1 MGEETQLKDW
11 LFVKLTGRWIL
22 ILAVAA
28 SLGTTALGLYKFNE
42 FKNAQNKQPEPVAT
56 APAKIEVTALG
67 RLEPQG
73 ELIKLSAPSSLEGTR
88 VARLLVKQGDKIE
101 NGQIIAFLDSYEQRL
116 ASLEE
121 AKRQVQIAQ
130 ANLAKVKAGAKAG
143 EIGAQKAEITRLQA
157 QLDGEKKT
165 QLATIARLQAQLDG
179 ERKTQLATI
188 ARLQAQLDGE
198 KNAQKAAIARLQAQL
213 DGERKT
219 QLATIARLQAQL
231 DGERKTQLATIAR
244 LQAQLDGERK
254 TQLATIARLQAQQN
268 NAVAEFERYQILYK
282 QGAIDTSRFD
292 SKRLELETSQQQV
305 NEAQASL
312 KRTLET
318 LIQQINEA
326 QATRNQSEGT
336 LREQINEAK
345 ANLTKTDRTL
355 IEQINEAKAN
365 LTKTDRTLIEQIN
378 EAKATLIK
386 TEQTLV
392 EQINEAQSTR
402 SQTINTLLEQIEQA
416 KATLNQ
422 IAEVRPTDVQ
432 AAQAEIDK
440 EMATVRKA
448 QTDLDLASVRS
459 PLVGQVLKINARPGE
474 RIGDNGIIE
483 LGQTDQM
490 YVVAEVYETEID
502 RVRLGQPA
510 SVSSSAFTGKLKGT
524 VDQLGLKI
532 GKKNILND
540 DPAADQDA
548 RVVEVKIRLDESD
561 SKRVAGLT
569 NLQVEVAIDVSP
581 TSSNNTDIPE
591 ISPAG
596 ERGSGGAEKQS
607 IMNNQL

>member
-11 LFVKLTGRWIL
+11 LLVKPTGRWIL

-28 SLGTTALGLYKFNE
+28 SLGTTVLGLYKFNE
-42 FKNAQNKQPEPVAT
+42 FKNAQNKQPETVAT

-101 NGQIIAFLDSYEQRL
+101 NGQVIAILDSYEQRL

-143 EIGAQKAEITRLQA
+143 EIGAQQAEIARLQA

-179 ERKTQLATI
+179 ERKTQQATI

-198 KNAQKAAIARLQAQL
+198 NNAQKASIARLQAQL
-213 DGERKT
+213 NGERKT
-219 QLATIARLQAQL
+219 QQATIARLQAQF
-231 DGERKTQLATIAR
+231 DGERKTQ
-244 LQAQLDGERK
+244 Q
-254 TQLATIARLQAQQN
+254 ATIARLQAQQR
-268 NAVAEFERYQILYK
+268 NAGAEFERYQILYK
-282 QGAIDTSRFD
+282 QGALDASRFD
-292 SKRLELETSQQQV
+292 SKRLELETSQAQV
-305 NEAQASL
+305 NEAQATL

-318 LIQQINEA
+318 LFQQINEA
-326 QATRNQSEGT
+326 QATRNQSEAT
-336 LREQINEAK
+336 LV
-345 ANLTKTDRTL
+345 
-355 IEQINEAKAN
+355 EQINEAKAN

-378 EAKATLIK
+378 EAKATLKK

-402 SQTINTLLEQIEQA
+402 DRTVNTLSEQIEQA

-440 EMATVRKA
+440 AIATVKKA

-459 PLVGQVLKINARPGE
+459 PLFGQVLKVNARPGE
-474 RIGDNGIIE
+474 RIGDDGIIE
-483 LGQTDQM
+483 LGHTDQM

-502 RVRLGQPA
+502 KVRLGQA
-510 SVSSSAFTGKLKGT
+510 ATVSSSAFTGKLKGT

-561 SKRVAGLT
+561 SKQVAGLT

-581 TSSNNTDIPE
+581 TSSNHTDIPAGGNPTPNP
-591 ISPAG
+591 SPSTG
-596 ERGSGGAEKQS
+596 RGGRDEEGGS
-607 IMNNQL
+607 NQ